1 MHTRLERR
9 GPGRC
14 VHRRALVL
22 RARERLPVDE
32 ECDRVLR
39 LGHTVERLARRDTS
53 RGAGRD
59 ACGYCA
65 PLHEPAVDVDMVRRE
80 VIAINA
86 SQDV

>member
-14 VHRRALVL
+14 VHRSALVL

-39 LGHTVERLARRDTS
+39 LGHAVERLARRDTS
-53 RGAGRD
+53 RSAGRD
-59 ACGYCA
+59 ACGYRA
-65 PLHEPAVDVDMVRRE
+65 PLHEPAVNVDMVRGE
-80 VIAINA
+80 VVAMNA
-86 SQDV
+86 N